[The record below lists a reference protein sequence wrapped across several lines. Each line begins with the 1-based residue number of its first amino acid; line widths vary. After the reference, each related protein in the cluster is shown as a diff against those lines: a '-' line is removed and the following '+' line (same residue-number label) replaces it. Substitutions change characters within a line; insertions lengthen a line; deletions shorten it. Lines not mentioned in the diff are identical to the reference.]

1 MPKYSSLITLSIAL
15 ILYLTGCAHIPLPT
29 RSVHTGESGPPG
41 RSADFFASLD
51 YRIKESEVIDPGVFR
66 VKGYPYLRVNR
77 FLASFR
83 AEAAADEAAFS
94 AWVDRM
100 QDLDQKARVYETAN
114 LVVADGTAFKSL
126 DGGAGLKSR
135 IAACGDLLKAIDFKG
150 KNKRKDL
157 PGNISAPDDYI
168 QLRRILGVSPITGW
182 FVLHGVLNWQEEV
195 RERFSLK
202 PPAGWKTRLYLPDL
216 TIDPSTFQQRPVQAD
231 PDALG
236 IPSYS
241 PADMEILFRM
251 HAPVWEIQVQG
262 DHDRIGRP
270 VWTKQETLDVDTG
283 APTTY
288 TRLSFTRFGKDILTQ
303 LNYIIW
309 FPARPRTGPLDI
321 YGGLLDGVNLRIT
334 LDKDGQPLLYETMH
348 NCGCYYKAYPTP
360 GLEVRREIDYE
371 EPPLILK
378 APDIDPARQ
387 RLALAMESG
396 THFVQHIFPVSRKAR
411 PPATGYSLADYG
423 RLRSLPLAN
432 GRRKSMFAENSIAP
446 GSERLE
452 RFLLWPT
459 GVLSPGAMR
468 QWGRH
473 AVAFKGRRHFD
484 DPFYMDR
491 MFTRK

>member
-1 MPKYSSLITLSIAL
+1 MSKHSCLITLSITL
-15 ILYLTGCAHIPLPT
+15 ILYLAGCAHIPVPT
-29 RSVHTGESGPPG
+29 RSVHSGESGPPG
-41 RSADFFASLD
+41 RCADFFASLD
-51 YRIKESEVIDPGVFR
+51 ARIRESGALDPGVFR
-66 VKGYPYLRVNR
+66 VKGYPYLRLNR
-77 FLASFR
+77 FLASFG
-83 AEAAADEAAFS
+83 AEAADSEAAFT

-100 QDLDQKARVYETAN
+100 QDLDQKARTYETAN
-114 LVVADGTAFKSL
+114 LSGSDRAASESAKGGT
-126 DGGAGLKSR
+126 GLKSR
-135 IAACGDLLKAIDFKG
+135 IAACGDLLKAIDFEG
-150 KNKRKDL
+150 KNRRKDL
-157 PGNISAPDDYI
+157 AGNISAPDDYI
-168 QLRRILGVSPITGW
+168 RLRRILGVSPITGW
-182 FVLHGVLNWQEEV
+182 FVLRGVLNWQEKV

-202 PPAGWKTRLYLPDL
+202 PPADWKTIRYLPDL
-216 TIDPSTFQQRPVQAD
+216 TIDPSTFQQRPIRAD

-241 PADMEILFRM
+241 PADLKVLFRM
-251 HAPVWEIQVQG
+251 HAPVWEIQAQG

-270 VWTKQETLDVDTG
+270 VWTKQETLGVDTG

-309 FPARPRTGPLDI
+309 FPARPRTGPLDL
-321 YGGLLDGVNLRIT
+321 YGGLLDGVNLRVT
-334 LDKDGQPLLYETMH
+334 LDKDGQPLLYESMH

-360 GLEVRREIDYE
+360 GLQVRREIDYE

-378 APDIDPARQ
+378 APDLDPARQ
-387 RLALAMESG
+387 RLVLAMESG
-396 THFVQHIFPVSRKAR
+396 THFVQHIYPVSRIAK
-411 PPATGYSLADYG
+411 PPATGYSLADYS
-423 RLRSLPLAN
+423 RLRSLPAST
-432 GRRKSMFAENSIAP
+432 GERRSMFAQNSIAP